1 MENLGEVEAPRSGD
15 VARIAAAASG
25 MRTAILTVCTT
36 LRLSAGNEQIVLLML
51 LLLLSQG
58 AMAEVDHLTLPV
70 GIAATC
76 PTKEEDANLS

>member
-1 MENLGEVEAPRSGD
+1 MGEVEAPRSGD

-36 LRLSAGNEQIVLLML
+36 LRLSAGNEQIVFLML